1 MYAYSE
7 EWKKFKPPDDVLERC
22 HQVLIT
28 DNDAEA
34 AGEPFWKIMKWCLAH
49 CKSYV
54 WFDVTDVSDASGLW
68 DEIAAYWFHDE
79 KDAVMFTLKY
89 KSGK

>member
-28 DNDAEA
+28 DVDCEQ
-34 AGEPFWKIMKWCLAH
+34 AGEPFWKIKKWCLAH

-54 WFDVTDVSDASGLW
+54 WFDVTDVSDVGYQW

>member
-1 MYAYSE
+1 
-7 EWKKFKPPDDVLERC
+7 
-22 HQVLIT
+22 VLIT
-28 DNDAEA
+28 DNDATA
-34 AGEPFWKIMKWCLAH
+34 AGEPFWKIKKWCLEH

-54 WFDVTDVSDASGLW
+54 WFDVTDVSDASYLW
-68 DEIAAYWFHDE
+68 DEIASFWFHDE

>member
-1 MYAYSE
+1 MFAYSD
-7 EWKKFKPPDDVLERC
+7 EWDKFKPSDDVLQRC

-28 DNDAEA
+28 DNDATA
-34 AGEPFWKIMKWCLAH
+34 AGEPFWKIKKWCLAH

-54 WFDVTDVSDASGLW
+54 WFDVTDVSDASYLW
-68 DEIAAYWFHDE
+68 DSIAAYYFHDE

>member
-7 EWKKFKPPDDVLERC
+7 EWKQFKPPDDILEQC

-28 DNDAEA
+28 DNDAKA
-34 AGEPFWKIMKWCLAH
+34 AGEPFWKIKKWCLAH
-49 CKSYV
+49 CHSYI
-54 WFDVTDVSDASGLW
+54 WFDITDVSDASGLW
-68 DEIAAYWFHDE
+68 DEIASYWFHDE

-89 KSGK
+89 KGGK

>member
-1 MYAYSE
+1 MYAYSD
-7 EWKKFKPPDDVLERC
+7 EWKQFKPPDDVLKRC

-28 DNDAEA
+28 DVDCEQ
-34 AGEPFWKIMKWCLAH
+34 AGEPFWKIKKWCLAH

-54 WFDVTDVSDASGLW
+54 WFDVTDVSDVGYQW

>member
-7 EWKKFKPPDDVLERC
+7 EWKKFKPPDDVLEQC

-28 DNDAEA
+28 DNDAET
-34 AGEPFWKIMKWCLAH
+34 AGEPFWKIKKWCLAH

-89 KSGK
+89 TSGK

>member
-1 MYAYSE
+1 MYIYSD
-7 EWKKFKPPDDVLERC
+7 EWKQFKPPDDVLQRC

-28 DNDAEA
+28 DVDCEQ
-34 AGEPFWKIMKWCLAH
+34 AGEPFWKIKKWCLAH

-54 WFDVTDVSDASGLW
+54 WFDITDVSDASYQW
-68 DEIAAYWFHDE
+68 DEIASYYFYDSR
-79 KDAVMFTLKY
+79 DAIMFTLKY

>member
-1 MYAYSE
+1 MYVYSE
-7 EWKKFKPPDDVLERC
+7 EWKKFKPPDDVLEQC

-34 AGEPFWKIMKWCLAH
+34 AGEPFWKIKKWCLAH
-49 CKSYV
+49 CKSYT
-54 WFDVTDVSDASGLW
+54 WMDVTDVSDASGLW

>member
-1 MYAYSE
+1 MYVYST
-7 EWKKFKPPDDVLERC
+7 EWKKFRPPDDVLEQC

-34 AGEPFWKIMKWCLAH
+34 AGEPFWKIKKWCLAH

>member
-7 EWKKFKPPDDVLERC
+7 EWKKFKPPDDVLEQC

-28 DNDAEA
+28 DNDAET
-34 AGEPFWKIMKWCLAH
+34 AGEPFWKIKKWCLAH

>member
-1 MYAYSE
+1 MYIYSD
-7 EWKKFKPPDDVLERC
+7 EWKQFKPPDDVINKC

-28 DNDAEA
+28 DNDAKA
-34 AGEPFWKIMKWCLAH
+34 AGEPFWKIKKWWLDN

-54 WFDVTDVSDASGLW
+54 WFEITDVSDASYHW
-68 DEIAAYWFHDE
+68 DEIAAYYFYDS
-79 KDAVMFTLKY
+79 KDAIMFTLKY

>member
-28 DNDAEA
+28 DNDAET
-34 AGEPFWKIMKWCLAH
+34 AGEPFWKIKKWCLAH

>member
-1 MYAYSE
+1 MYAYSD
-7 EWKKFKPPDDVLERC
+7 EWKQFKPPDDVLQRC

-28 DNDAEA
+28 DVDCEQ
-34 AGEPFWKIMKWCLAH
+34 AGEPFWKIKKWCLAH

-54 WFDVTDVSDASGLW
+54 WFDITDVSDTSYQW
-68 DEIAAYWFHDE
+68 DEIASYYFYDSR
-79 KDAVMFTLKY
+79 DAIMFTLKY

>member
-1 MYAYSE
+1 MYVYSE
-7 EWKKFKPPDDVLERC
+7 EWKKFKPPDDVLEQC

-28 DNDAEA
+28 DNDTEA
-34 AGEPFWKIMKWCLAH
+34 AGEPFWKIKKWCLAH
-49 CKSYV
+49 CKSYI
-54 WFDVTDVSDASGLW
+54 WMDVTDVSDASGLW

>member
-7 EWKKFKPPDDVLERC
+7 EWKKFKPPDDVLEQC

-28 DNDAEA
+28 DNDAET
-34 AGEPFWKIMKWCLAH
+34 AGEPFWKIKKWCLAH
-49 CKSYV
+49 CKSSV

>member
-7 EWKKFKPPDDVLERC
+7 EWKKFKPPDDVLAQC
-22 HQVLIT
+22 HQVFIT
-28 DNDAEA
+28 DNDAET
-34 AGEPFWKIMKWCLAH
+34 AGEPFWKIKKWCLAH

-54 WFDVTDVSDASGLW
+54 WFDVTDVSDVGYHW

>member
-1 MYAYSE
+1 MHAYSE

-34 AGEPFWKIMKWCLAH
+34 VGEPFWKIKKWCLAH

>member
-1 MYAYSE
+1 M
-7 EWKKFKPPDDVLERC
+7 
-22 HQVLIT
+22 LIT

-34 AGEPFWKIMKWCLAH
+34 AGEPFWKIKKWCLAH

>member
-1 MYAYSE
+1 MYVYSE

-28 DNDAEA
+28 DNDAES
-34 AGEPFWKIMKWCLAH
+34 AGEPFWKIKKWCLAH

-54 WFDVTDVSDASGLW
+54 WFDVTDVSDAIGLW